1 MITKTNLHNQLP
13 EYTKAILHA
22 LNEAGHEAYAVGGA
36 VRDLFLRRNPNDF
49 DITTSA
55 KPEEVLAICQAH
67 NWGTVDQ
74 LGHNFGC
81 VVIVIKG
88 EPTEVTTF
96 RGERYDDSDMHRPA
110 ETWYA
115 TTLQEDCARRD
126 FTINAMAMDANGN
139 VYDYFGGMDDLK
151 ARVLRTVGK
160 SEDRY
165 REDALRM
172 LRACRFVAQLGFT
185 YVQNEGQTGPVGMP
199 DTPYYLEQGYV
210 FPIERCKGLSL
221 ERVRKEMEKLL
232 LAPYAGHGLMLM
244 RATGLLGESCRSKAN
259 GSVIDVP
266 ILPEAMHLLGL
277 HQNKKYHIYDTWE
290 HTLLAIDNS
299 PRDLAIRWALVL
311 HDIGKGTEGVR
322 TINKDDQ
329 PTDPGHEKVSAA
341 LAEPIMTRFGY
352 DKKFVKLVTWLVRE
366 HMRFAPMLFT
376 GERTLLRWV
385 RSVATSKVFRDE
397 KQMAEA
403 YEKLVEVFLADM
415 GATYARD
422 NAKLMADGA
431 ELGAQV
437 VQLARTAMPV
447 TSGDLHIA
455 GNDILEIVTKNEIR
469 NAFDYLLGR
478 VQSGNLPNE
487 RNALVHALRKKHER
501 NPHE

>member
-1 MITKTNLHNQLP
+1 MITQTNLHEKLP
-13 EYTKAILHA
+13 SYTKAILRA
-22 LNEAGHEAYAVGGA
+22 LNDAGYEAYVVGGA
-36 VRDLFLRRNPNDF
+36 VRDLLLGRKPGDY

-55 KPEEVLAICQAH
+55 KPEETLSICKAK

-81 VVIVIKG
+81 VVIVIHG

-96 RGERYDDSDMHRPA
+96 RGERYDDSDMHRPV
-110 ETWYA
+110 ETWYSE
-115 TTLQEDCARRD
+115 TLEEDCARRD
-126 FTINAMAMDANGN
+126 FTVNAMAMDAQGN
-139 VYDYFGGMDDLK
+139 VYDFFDGMTDLNAK
-151 ARVLRTVGK
+151 VLRTVGN

-165 REDALRM
+165 HEDALRM

-185 YVQNEGQTGPVGMP
+185 YVQDSGELGPCGMP
-199 DTPYYLEQGYV
+199 DTPYYMEHSYH
-210 FPIERCKGLSL
+210 FPIERCNGLSL

-244 RATGLLGESCRSKAN
+244 RATGLLGASCRAKIN
-259 GSVIDVP
+259 GKLVEVP
-266 ILPEAMHLLGL
+266 ILPEALHLLGL

-290 HTLLAIDNS
+290 HTLLAIDNG

-311 HDIGKGTEGVR
+311 HDIGKGTAGVR
-322 TINKDDQ
+322 TINKDGQ
-329 PTDPGHEKVSAA
+329 PTDPGHEKVSAE

-352 DKKFVKLVTWLVRE
+352 DKKFVRLVTWLVRE

-385 RSVATSKVFRDE
+385 RSMATSKTFRSE
-397 KQMAEA
+397 EQMADA
-403 YEKLVEVFLADM
+403 YAKLVEVFLADM

-422 NAKLMADGA
+422 NAQLMADGA

-455 GNDILEIVTKNEIR
+455 GNDILAIVPKEEIR
-469 NAFDYLLGR
+469 HAFDYLLAR

-487 RNALVHALRKKHER
+487 REALLSALRKKSER
-501 NPHE
+501 K